1 MEMTE
6 RAIRA
11 GLGAA
16 VLAALLAP
24 GCGGKA
30 PATKPGPKMDN
41 QQRVRLADS
50 YARAGK
56 MPEALETLEEAVALD
71 PSNASLHNY
80 HGQYLFL
87 AGRFGAA
94 EEAFRKALSLDPY
107 LTDARNNLGAVLDRV
122 GKKDDAVVEFRKA
135 LEDPAYPT
143 PQKVWLNLGMT
154 YASQGRSEEAIS
166 AMRQAVEIDP
176 KFYRA
181 HYELASEL
189 DKTGRVDEAVRLY
202 EVAAPEFRS
211 DPTYH
216 YRLGVI
222 YVKVN
227 NRDKAKIHLNRVL
240 ELSPGSENAVKAAD
254 LLKVLG

>member
-1 MEMTE
+1 MTE
-6 RAIRA
+6 RWIRT
-11 GLGAA
+11 GLAAA
-16 VLAALLAP
+16 VVAALLAP
-24 GCGGKA
+24 GCGGKT
-30 PATKPGPKMDN
+30 PATKPDPKMDN

-56 MPEALETLEEAVALD
+56 MPEALDTLEEAVALE

-87 AGRFGAA
+87 AGRFGLA
-94 EEAFRKALSLDPY
+94 EEAFRRALVLDPY

-122 GKKDDAVVEFRKA
+122 GRRDEAIAEFKKA

-154 YASQGRSEEAIS
+154 YATQGRSEEAIS
-166 AMRQAVEIDP
+166 AMRQAVELDP

-189 DKTGRVDEAVRLY
+189 DRTGRVEEAVRLY
-202 EVAAPEFRS
+202 EVAAPEFRT
-211 DPTYH
+211 DATYH
-216 YRLGVI
+216 YRLGVV

-227 NRDKAKIHLNRVL
+227 DREKARLHLNRVL